1 LRGIIASSA
10 VVIIALLSFAVPWY
24 PVVNQRYVTQTFTD
38 AYTNTYQ
45 VPTQSSQGQ
54 TIFTLSSPIELQGM
68 LQQGTTYSD
77 VLETLGSVR
86 LQMGTIIL
94 VQVIQCTFCYVNIKQ
109 EFGND
114 ADVFLVSGSTTGSFM
129 AMNVG
134 GYNITVGNTGS
145 TEGQI
150 SFMDL
155 IADAP
160 QNRMQTTL
168 DSNTQYNTVTL
179 TQYSVNASSL
189 YTVLGIFPTV
199 TILTVVGLVVVLA
212 VIMELDLIK
221 VRRRRRR

>member
-1 LRGIIASSA
+1 
-10 VVIIALLSFAVPWY
+10 
-24 PVVNQRYVTQTFTD
+24 
-38 AYTNTYQ
+38 
-45 VPTQSSQGQ
+45 
-54 TIFTLSSPIELQGM
+54 
-68 LQQGTTYSD
+68 
-77 VLETLGSVR
+77 
-86 LQMGTIIL
+86 MGTIIV

-134 GYNITVGNTGS
+134 GYNITVGNSGS

-179 TQYSVNASSL
+179 TQYSVNASSP

-199 TILTVVGLVVVLA
+199 TILTVVGLVVVLTI
-212 VIMELDLIK
+212 IMELGMIK